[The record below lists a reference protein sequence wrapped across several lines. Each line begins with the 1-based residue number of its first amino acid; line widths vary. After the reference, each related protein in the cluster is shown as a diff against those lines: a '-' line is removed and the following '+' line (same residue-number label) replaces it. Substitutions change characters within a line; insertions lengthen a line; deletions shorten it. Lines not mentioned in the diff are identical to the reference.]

1 MAASNTRRSDEMNE
15 PTARSY
21 AAGSQPEAKRKEEKT
36 VSNQLTRRDFAIR
49 TAGLG
54 LAGFGVAGFGLA
66 TGIAPAATLAEAE
79 QASRS
84 ETSPAIADPYSLVD
98 PELLPALKQFPAYD
112 LSLEMVGKF
121 RQFVGLPPL
130 PAPAPQPVERHIPWP
145 HGAPEVRAP
154 EVRLWIVDPAP
165 FDKDKPLL
173 LHMHGGGFMMTDPN
187 LMPRLQGI
195 ATDCH
200 CVVVSVDYRLA
211 PETRYPGALED
222 NYAAL
227 KWVHAHAAELGID
240 RSRIAVGGESAG
252 AGHAA
257 SLAIHARDHNKRD
270 RHKRDHNEEDVPI
283 CFQLLIYPQLDDRT
297 GSSRPA
303 PPAIGNFLWTASA
316 NRLAW
321 SSLLGVPA
329 GSSKVPAAAV
339 PARVASLAGLPPAWI
354 GVGSIDLFVEEDM
367 EYARRLVHGGVATEL
382 LVVRGA
388 FHGFDLLVPD
398 AEVSQQFSASWKSA
412 LRRAFATS

>member
-1 MAASNTRRSDEMNE
+1 MSGIIMSNR
-15 PTARSY
+15 
-21 AAGSQPEAKRKEEKT
+21 
-36 VSNQLTRRDFAIR
+36 LTRRDFAVR
-49 TAGLG
+49 TAAFG
-54 LAGFGVAGFGLA
+54 LAGFNLAGFNLGTRL
-66 TGIAPAATLAEAE
+66 APAAALAEAQ

-84 ETSPAIADPYSLVD
+84 ETSPPIADPYSLVD
-98 PELLPALKQFPAYD
+98 PELLPALKQFPAFD
-112 LSLEMVGKF
+112 LTLEMVRQF
-121 RQFVGLPPL
+121 RQLPGMPPL
-130 PAPAPQPVERHIPWP
+130 PAPAPQPVERHIPGP
-145 HGAPEVRAP
+145 PGASEVRASEVRAP
-154 EVRLWIVDPAP
+154 EIRLWVVDPAP
-165 FDKDKPLL
+165 SEKGKPLL
-173 LHMHGGGFMMTDPN
+173 LHMHGGGLMMTDPM
-187 LMPRLQGI
+187 LMPRIQGI

-222 NYAAL
+222 NYTAL

-257 SLAIHARDHNKRD
+257 GLAIHARDRNKPD
-270 RHKRDHNEEDVPI
+270 RNKPDRNKEDVPI

-297 GSSRPA
+297 GSSHPA
-303 PPAIGNFLWTASA
+303 PPAIGHFMWTESA

-339 PARVASLAGLPPAWI
+339 PARVASVAGLPPAWI

-367 EYARRLVHGGVATEL
+367 EYARRLVHAGVATEL
-382 LVVRGA
+382 LVTRGA

-398 AEVSQQFSASWKSA
+398 AEASQQFSASWKSA
-412 LRRAFATS
+412 LRKAFATSS

>member
-1 MAASNTRRSDEMNE
+1 MSWIIM
-15 PTARSY
+15 
-21 AAGSQPEAKRKEEKT
+21 
-36 VSNQLTRRDFAIR
+36 SNQLTRRDFAIR
-49 TAGLG
+49 TAGFG
-54 LAGFGVAGFGLA
+54 LAGVNLA
-66 TGIAPAATLAEAE
+66 TGLTPAATLAEAA
-79 QASRS
+79 QASPSEAVRS
-84 ETSPAIADPYSLVD
+84 ETSPAVAAPYSLVD
-98 PELLPALKQFPAYD
+98 PELLPALKQFPAYE
-112 LSLEMVGKF
+112 LTAEMVRQF
-121 RQFVGLPPL
+121 RQLPGMQPL
-130 PAPAPQPVERHIPWP
+130 PAPAPQPVERHIPGP
-145 HGAPEVRAP
+145 PGAP
-154 EVRLWIVDPAP
+154 EVRLWIVDSAP
-165 FDKDKPLL
+165 LEKGKPLL
-173 LHMHGGGFMMTDPN
+173 LHMHGGGFMMTDPM

-252 AGHAA
+252 GGHAA
-257 SLAIHARDHNKRD
+257 SLAIHARDRYKRD
-270 RHKRDHNEEDVPI
+270 RNQDDVPI

-297 GSSRPA
+297 GSSQPA

-329 GSSKVPAAAV
+329 GSSKVPVAAV
-339 PARVASLAGLPPAWI
+339 PARVATVAGLPPAWI

-367 EYARRLVHGGVATEL
+367 EYARRLVHAGVATEL
-382 LVVRGA
+382 LVARGA

-398 AEVSQQFSASWKSA
+398 AEASKQFSASWKTA
-412 LRRAFATS
+412 LRKAFATSSS

>member
-1 MAASNTRRSDEMNE
+1 M
-15 PTARSY
+15 
-21 AAGSQPEAKRKEEKT
+21 
-36 VSNQLTRRDFAIR
+36 SNQLTRRDFAIR
-49 TAGLG
+49 TAGFG
-54 LAGFGVAGFGLA
+54 LAGFGLAMGL
-66 TGIAPAATLAEAE
+66 TPAATLAEAE

-84 ETSPAIADPYSLVD
+84 EASRSENSSAVADPYSLVD

-112 LSLEMVGKF
+112 LTAEMVRQF
-121 RQFVGLPPL
+121 RQLPGTPPL
-130 PAPAPQPVERHIPWP
+130 PAPAPQPVERHIPGP
-145 HGAPEVRAP
+145 PGAP
-154 EVRLWIVDPAP
+154 EVRLWVVDPAP
-165 FDKDKPLL
+165 LEKGKPLL
-173 LHMHGGGFMMTDPN
+173 LHMHGGGFMMTGPGW
-187 LMPRLQGI
+187 MPLLQEI

-211 PETRYPGALED
+211 PETRYPGSLED

-252 AGHAA
+252 GTHAA
-257 SLAIHARDHNKRD
+257 SLAIHARDR
-270 RHKRDHNEEDVPI
+270 NEVPI
-283 CFQLLIYPQLDDRT
+283 MFQLLIYPALDDRT
-297 GSSRPA
+297 GSSHPA
-303 PPAIGNFLWTASA
+303 PPAIGHFLWTPSA
-316 NRLAW
+316 NRFAW

-339 PARVASLAGLPPAWI
+339 PARVASVAGLPPAWI

-367 EYARRLVHGGVATEL
+367 DYARRLVHAGVATEL

-398 AEVSQQFSASWKSA
+398 AEASQQFSASWKSA
-412 LRRAFATS
+412 LRKAFATGKAV

>member
-1 MAASNTRRSDEMNE
+1 MPQYSVAIHHPDDYDPSAEGEAMQRESPSTPMSNR
-15 PTARSY
+15 
-21 AAGSQPEAKRKEEKT
+21 
-36 VSNQLTRRDFAIR
+36 LTRRDFAIR
-49 TAGLG
+49 TAG
-54 LAGFGVAGFGLA
+54 FGLA
-66 TGIAPAATLAEAE
+66 MGLVPAATLAEAE

-98 PELLPALKQFPAYD
+98 PELLPALKQFPAFD
-112 LSLEMVGKF
+112 LSAEMVGKF
-121 RQFVGLPPL
+121 RQLPGMPPL
-130 PAPAPQPVERHIPWP
+130 PAPAPQPVERHIPGP
-145 HGAPEVRAP
+145 PGAP
-154 EVRLWIVDPAP
+154 EVRLWVVDPAP
-165 FDKDKPLL
+165 LERGKPLL

-187 LMPRLQGI
+187 LMPRLQEI
-195 ATDCH
+195 AMDCH

-211 PETRYPGALED
+211 PETRYPGSLED

-227 KWVHAHAAELGID
+227 KWAHAHATELGID

-252 AGHAA
+252 GGHAA
-257 SLAIHARDHNKRD
+257 SLAIHARDRNK
-270 RHKRDHNEEDVPI
+270 EDVPI

-297 GSSRPA
+297 GSSQPA
-303 PPAIGNFLWTASA
+303 PPAIGHFMWTASE
-316 NRLAW
+316 NRFAW

-329 GSSKVPAAAV
+329 GSSKVTVAAV
-339 PARVASLAGLPPAWI
+339 PGRVASVAGLPPAWI

-367 EYARRLVHGGVATEL
+367 EYARRLVHAGVATEL

-412 LRRAFATS
+412 LRKAFATGKAV